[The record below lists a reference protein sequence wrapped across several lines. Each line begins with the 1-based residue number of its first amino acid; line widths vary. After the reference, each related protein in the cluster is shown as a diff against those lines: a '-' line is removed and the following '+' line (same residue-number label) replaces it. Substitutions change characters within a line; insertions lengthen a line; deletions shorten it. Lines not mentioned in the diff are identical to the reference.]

1 MALSYVWADGLGS
14 TSENRLSMCQLQQLS
29 ALVSTL
35 RPDAAFWIDSI
46 CVPKAGHARKKAI
59 SMIARTYQDAEAYLV
74 LDSSLQLMKSTGSL
88 GAKLLAVLTSGWM
101 RRLWILQEGMLAKQ
115 LYIQF
120 ADANKALG
128 DLIPQTSDMLLQRY
142 QADLAA
148 ELFRLMK
155 RSGYGTYT
163 IGNASRSL
171 RWRDT
176 TRATDEAL
184 AVASLLG
191 IQIFPFCDLPG
202 EERMVLLF
210 KEPHTFPKNILS
222 FLDPNWT
229 FCGLAGF
236 RCHLWSLETAVE
248 VVWK

>member
-1 MALSYVWADGLGS
+1 
-14 TSENRLSMCQLQQLS
+14 MCQLQQLS